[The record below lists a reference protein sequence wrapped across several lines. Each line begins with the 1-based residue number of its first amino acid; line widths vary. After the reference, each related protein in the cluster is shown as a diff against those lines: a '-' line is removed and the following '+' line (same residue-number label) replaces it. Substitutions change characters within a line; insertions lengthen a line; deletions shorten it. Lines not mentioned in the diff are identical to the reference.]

1 MPGSIRLFVQAPLTE
16 GAEVAASAGQ
26 AHYLLTVMRRA
37 SGEVVRVFNGLDG
50 EWEARITAVGRGRA
64 LLVADRRTRP
74 QIAEPDLW
82 LAFAAL
88 KRDATDLVVQK
99 ATELGVSTIVPV
111 LTARTQTDRVNGARL
126 LTIATEAAEQ
136 CERLTVPLIQPPRR
150 LSTLLTDWPEGI
162 PLFAALERTDS
173 QRLCPVG
180 EARPCGLL
188 VGPEGGFTDAELDA
202 IRAHPFSVPVTLG
215 PRILRAETA
224 CIVGL
229 AILQARC

>member
-50 EWEARITAVGRGRA
+50 EWEARIAAVGRGRA

-74 QIAEPDLW
+74 QVAEPDLW

-111 LTARTQTDRVNGARL
+111 LTARTQTGRVNASPAARHRNGSSR
-126 LTIATEAAEQ
+126 AVRAADGSAYPAAAE
-136 CERLTVPLIQPPRR
+136 
-150 LSTLLTDWPEGI
+150 
-162 PLFAALERTDS
+162 
-173 QRLCPVG
+173 
-180 EARPCGLL
+180 
-188 VGPEGGFTDAELDA
+188 
-202 IRAHPFSVPVTLG
+202 
-215 PRILRAETA
+215 A
-224 CIVGL
+224 CHD
-229 AILQARC
+229 C